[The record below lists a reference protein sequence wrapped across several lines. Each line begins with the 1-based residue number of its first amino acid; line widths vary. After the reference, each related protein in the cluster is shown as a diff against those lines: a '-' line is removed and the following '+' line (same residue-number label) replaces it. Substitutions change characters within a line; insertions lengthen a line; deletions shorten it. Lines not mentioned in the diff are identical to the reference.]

1 MVKLLLCIPGSITS
15 TFAKASPIFPY
26 PPLHRAGCGLQ
37 QWCAESQD
45 HFSYVCLMML
55 VRREL
60 CGHRQ
65 RCHVMAR
72 TRAAVVSPKYWSLS
86 IRNFLYVFPSLY
98 MLHSGGDS
106 GHSVRMKIYI
116 FFPFCCYPTSQCA
129 TVKLCQAEISSK
141 KC

>member
-60 CGHRQ
+60 CGHRH

-72 TRAAVVSPKYWSLS
+72 TCVAVVSPKYWSLS
-86 IRNFLYVFPSLY
+86 IRNFLYVSQPVHAAFRWRFRTLRKNEY
-98 MLHSGGDS
+98 
-106 GHSVRMKIYI
+106 IYI
-116 FFPFCCYPTSQCA
+116 FSFLLLSHQSVCHRQTLPGGDQ
-129 TVKLCQAEISSK
+129 Q
-141 KC
+141 